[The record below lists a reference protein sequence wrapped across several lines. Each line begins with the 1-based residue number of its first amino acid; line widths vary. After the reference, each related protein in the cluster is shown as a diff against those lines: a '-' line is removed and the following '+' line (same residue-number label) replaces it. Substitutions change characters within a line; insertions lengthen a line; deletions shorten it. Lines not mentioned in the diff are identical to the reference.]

1 MKAGWFTSRKTR
13 IRNPIVTRQ
22 LELELL
28 EARVVPTKVPNF
40 SLPDLHPSTPT
51 HGQNISPSTFF
62 GDASGY
68 YFANPG

>member
-1 MKAGWFTSRKTR
+1 MKAGWFTTRTQRSRSSLVR
-13 IRNPIVTRQ
+13 RH

-28 EARVVPTKVPNF
+28 EGRLVPTKVPSF

-62 GDASGY
+62 GNASGY